1 MKIIIINGPNLNL
14 LGQRE
19 PGIYGKESFDKY
31 LLKLRSAFPDVI
43 IDYFQSNHEG
53 DIIDKL
59 QQTGFDYDGIVLNA
73 GALSHTSIAIAD
85 TLSAITAR
93 VIEVH
98 ISNVFAREEFRHQS
112 YLSPKCFGVIV
123 GLGLKGY
130 KLAIQSLIWAD

>member
-14 LGQRE
+14 LGRRE

-31 LLKLRSAFPDVI
+31 LKKLKIAFPDTE
-43 IDYFQSNHEG
+43 IDYYQSNHEG
-53 DIIDKL
+53 QIIDKL
-59 QQTGFDYDGIVLNA
+59 QETGFDYDGIVLNA

-93 VIEVH
+93 VVEVH
-98 ISNVFAREEFRHQS
+98 ISNVFAREPFRHHS

-130 KLAIQSLIWAD
+130 KLAIQSLIWAE

>member
-31 LLKLRSAFPDVI
+31 LLKLYASFPEI
-43 IDYFQSNHEG
+43 QLDYFQSNHEG
-53 DIIDKL
+53 QIIDKL
-59 QQTGFDYDGIVLNA
+59 QEAGFDYDGIVLNA
-73 GALSHTSIAIAD
+73 GAYSHTSVAIGDTIA
-85 TLSAITAR
+85 AITAR

-98 ISNVFAREEFRHQS
+98 ISNVYARENYRHHS
-112 YLSPKCFGVIV
+112 YLSAKCYGIIV

-130 KLAIQSLIWAD
+130 KLAIQSLILAE